1 MPLMNGQTTAYI
13 DILMGVKVN
22 TVKSLIHK
30 PAYSHH
36 TVHAPGLTNQNNYD
50 VYSYVNVAS
59 YYMQN

>member
-1 MPLMNGQTTAYI
+1 MPLMNGQITAYI

-30 PAYSHH
+30 SAYSHH
-36 TVHAPGLTNQNNYD
+36 TVHTPGYKSKYN

-59 YYMQN
+59 